1 MKTIVQIGR
10 LARRH
15 AALLVVAHIGAL
27 APIAAFAQTLP
38 PVQPQVQR
46 PPTVPVLPSP
56 APRAVAAPTNPLYGL
71 WIDHTT
77 EGAVEIGP
85 CPDTRTKEVCAQ
97 IVWLKDTNDAR
108 GQPLR
113 DGYNEDERQRKRPI
127 CTLPVMGGLKRQAD
141 GTYDEGWIYDPRQ
154 GKSFSVELTLL
165 KGDRLQVKGYKGLK
179 FLSKT
184 FIWTRS
190 LTELPRCVPP
200 PVALP
205 PEQKRVQAPPAAV
218 RR

>member
-1 MKTIVQIGR
+1 MTSPLQIGR
-10 LARRH
+10 SARRH
-15 AALLVVAHIGAL
+15 AALLVAAQIGAM
-27 APIAAFAQTLP
+27 AASVAVAQSLP
-38 PVQPQVQR
+38 PVQR
-46 PPTVPVLPSP
+46 PPTVTAPPAP
-56 APRAVAAPTNPLYGL
+56 APRAVVPPKNPLFGL
-71 WIDHTT
+71 WIDHTAD
-77 EGAVEIGP
+77 GAVEIGP
-85 CPDTRTKEVCAQ
+85 CPETRTNEVCAQ
-97 IVWLKDTNDAR
+97 IFWLKDANDAR

-113 DGYNEDERQRKRPI
+113 DGYNEDDRQRKRPI
-127 CTLPVMGGLKRQAD
+127 CGLPVMGGLKRQTD

-165 KGDRLQVKGYKGLK
+165 KGDKLQVKGYKGLK

-200 PVALP
+200 PPPVVAP
-205 PEQKRVQAPPAAV
+205 VEQKRVQAPGAI